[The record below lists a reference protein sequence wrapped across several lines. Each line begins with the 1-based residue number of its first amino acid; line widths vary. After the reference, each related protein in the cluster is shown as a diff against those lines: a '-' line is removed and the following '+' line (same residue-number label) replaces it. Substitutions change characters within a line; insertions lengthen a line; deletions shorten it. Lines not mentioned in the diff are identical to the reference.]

1 MSTNEPT
8 VKSVADALDKIATAF
23 DEYKSVNDARIAAA
37 AKGAGTAELD
47 AKLAKMDGEIDRL
60 NELKADL
67 DDYFKRFSAY
77 NRAENSATDADRG
90 SWKHCDITV
99 D

>member
-1 MSTNEPT
+1 MIARGLA
-8 VKSVADALDKIATAF
+8 SV
-23 DEYKSVNDARIAAA
+23 YVY
-37 AKGAGTAELD
+37 
-47 AKLAKMDGEIDRL
+47 
-60 NELKADL
+60 
-67 DDYFKRFSAY
+67 DDYFKRFSSY